1 MYLYLYIYISCSYLN
16 DVLFSILKPPFFFTP
31 PNTQQNTNVADGED
45 HELHDLT
52 VAVTRTKHR
61 LSGAIS
67 LLMEALQEL
76 KDKGGRGRLEMG
88 DWRTNSMCVYYNI
101 YI

>member
-1 MYLYLYIYISCSYLN
+1 
-16 DVLFSILKPPFFFTP
+16 
-31 PNTQQNTNVADGED
+31 
-45 HELHDLT
+45 
-52 VAVTRTKHR
+52 
-61 LSGAIS
+61 
-67 LLMEALQEL
+67 MEALQEL